1 MPLHSTS
8 SFDRHDCPD
17 STCGQSFA
25 DLDAFYKHWTQHR
38 GQCPFPA
45 CETPTKSKYN
55 FERHCARK
63 HGNYFVEYQR
73 VKMTACKNRCG
84 KVYSKADV
92 SNLRRHEKTCSRKR
106 IQQQSVN
113 GDMLSTTVE
122 GNLYAN
128 TSEPLQNLGPQDS
141 ASPHRSA
148 SLGDRNLHET
158 IDSTRGLQDW
168 RENRPTVEALESLQ
182 RILAGGPAADALQA
196 FAKFL
201 DNLGPS
207 VHISSTSDSIGL
219 IRAPSQSDKSDGLS
233 SFQQGDNERS
243 IILEEADSSKFP
255 PDRNGLVENQQSDG
269 EASDEGT
276 FGGEMTHE
284 FQSEMV
290 EHASVVR
297 STYFCLRADTL
308 TTTKIIVTLMD
319 SRDLDHK
326 DVQLP
331 SLPVLNELSNF
342 CESFVAILASIKLDL
357 NPNIIFLALVIVY
370 ELYFYNGLRL
380 KAEHHIVGAAL
391 MLAEMFSDDEPHTA
405 VSWAK
410 ATGFPEYR
418 IDVMKE
424 TFHKDVEKSTERV
437 VDRGKIT
444 EGISYAL
451 ARFSN
456 IHNEYK
462 FPSAPSLL
470 TRIIQWRRLCK
481 IGMEVHESGWW

>member
-1 MPLHSTS
+1 MPLHSLS
-8 SFDRHDCPD
+8 PFDRHDCPD

-63 HGNYFVEYQR
+63 HGNHFVEYQR
-73 VKMTACKNRCG
+73 VEMTACKNRCG

-158 IDSTRGLQDW
+158 IDSTRGFQGW
-168 RENRPTVEALESLQ
+168 HENRPSVEALKPLQ
-182 RILAGGPAADALQA
+182 RNLAGGPAANALQA
-196 FAKFL
+196 FARFL

-207 VHISSTSDSIGL
+207 VHISSTSDSSEL
-219 IRAPSQSDKSDGLS
+219 IRVPSQSDKSDDLS
-233 SFQQGDNERS
+233 SFQQGDDERS
-243 IILEEADSSKFP
+243 IIFEEAASSHFP
-255 PDRNGLVENQQSDG
+255 PVRHGLVETQQSDG
-269 EASDEGT
+269 ESSDGESSD
-276 FGGEMTHE
+276 GEMTDE
-284 FQSEMV
+284 LQPEMV
-290 EHASVVR
+290 EHAFAVR
-297 STYFCLRADTL
+297 SIYDCVRYDTL
-308 TTTKIIVTLMD
+308 TTTKIIETFMI
-319 SRDLDHK
+319 SGDLNYK
-326 DVQLP
+326 GLQLP
-331 SLPVLNELSNF
+331 SLPLLNEVSNF
-342 CESFVAILASIKLDL
+342 CESFAAILASIKLDL

-370 ELYFYNGLRL
+370 ELYLFDGLHL
-380 KAEHHIVGAAL
+380 KVEHHIVGAAL
-391 MLAEMFSDDEPHTA
+391 MLAEIFSDDEPHTA

-410 ATGFPEYR
+410 ATGIPEDRVR
-418 IDVMKE
+418 IMKE
-424 TFHKDVEKSTERV
+424 TINEEMDEHKDGVL
-437 VDRGKIT
+437 DRRKIM
-444 EGISYAL
+444 EGVSYVL
-451 ARFSN
+451 ARSSN
-456 IHNEYK
+456 IHAECQD
-462 FPSAPSLL
+462 PSPPSLL
-470 TRIIQWRRLCK
+470 MQIMFWASRV
-481 IGMEVHESGWW
+481 GNAWWS